1 MDCQDEIV
9 SQAGAAVVAATNG
22 YPLREK
28 AVRELNRLR
37 HYEYEAGSSRS
48 DCCCVVKGLL

>member
-9 SQAGAAVVAATNG
+9 SQAGAAVVAATHG

-28 AVRELNRLR
+28 AV
-37 HYEYEAGSSRS
+37 
-48 DCCCVVKGLL
+48 KGTQPVYDTTNARRTQ